1 LNLNNFGVQKMNAT
15 DGGFLGLLVAA
26 IAFGLIELAGAIWP
40 MD

>member
-26 IAFGLIELAGAIWP
+26 IAFGLELAGAIWP